1 MIGAGVIGAA
11 VAEELARRGAE
22 VTVIDMRSPGRGA
35 SQASA
40 GIIAPYTEAH
50 GDQTMLELGVRSA
63 ALFDAFIARVAA
75 SSGRTIDYA
84 RSGTLEVAFDDED
97 GSRLRASYDALCEI
111 GVGVEWIDRDEIAG
125 VEPAVSDLA
134 TAGMLTPSH
143 GWVGVGS
150 LITALTH
157 SARLHGAVFESSTEG
172 ARIEPGKE
180 SVDVRV
186 GDATRRFDAVVIA
199 AGSWSTKVRIAG
211 VAEVPV
217 RPVRGQLLHLGVTG
231 DTGRAWPARVIWG
244 PRCYTV
250 PWLDGSLLVGATV
263 EDVGFDERSTAEGV
277 EGLLNAATELLPG
290 AAAAS
295 VDAIRVG
302 LRPASPD
309 GLPIVGPFTRAPRVV
324 MATGHYRNGVLLAP
338 LTAEIVSRCV
348 MSGEMDPAI
357 EKITPN
363 RFLS

>member
-1 MIGAGVIGAA
+1 
-11 VAEELARRGAE
+11 
-22 VTVIDMRSPGRGA
+22 MRSPGRGA

-50 GDQTMLELGVRSA
+50 GDPIMLELGVRSA
-63 ALFDAFIARVAA
+63 ALFDEFIARVAA
-75 SSGRTIDYA
+75 SSGRSIDYA
-84 RSGTLEVAFDDED
+84 RTGTLEVAFDDD
-97 GSRLRASYDALCEI
+97 DAARLRGSYDALCAMNLDA
-111 GVGVEWIDRDEIAG
+111 EWIDRDAIAG

-134 TAGMLTPSH
+134 SAGLLTPTH
-143 GWVGVGS
+143 GWVGVAS
-150 LITALTH
+150 LISALTH
-157 SARLHGAVFESSTEG
+157 SARLQGAVFESSTEG
-172 ARIEPGKE
+172 ARIEPVKDR
-180 SVDVRV
+180 VNVRV
-186 GDATRRFDAVVIA
+186 GDSTRTFDAVVIA

-231 DTGRAWPARVIWG
+231 DAGRAWPSRVIWG

-263 EDVGFDERSTAEGV
+263 EDVGFDERSTADGV
-277 EGLLNAATELLPG
+277 KGLLDAVTELLPG

-295 VDAIRVG
+295 LDAVRVG

-309 GLPIVGPFTRAPRVV
+309 GLPIIGPFARAPKVV

-338 LTAEIVSRCV
+338 LTAEMVSRYLV
-348 MSGEMDPAI
+348 AGETDTAI
-357 EKITPN
+357 EKTTPE
-363 RFLS
+363 RFL